1 MVTGVVDYKAGNLKS
16 IENALKC
23 LNTDFV
29 ISDDP
34 EKLKNCDK
42 LIFPGVGEASSAMKN
57 LKKYG
62 LDQFLIE
69 YAKKGNPLL
78 GICLGTQIIL
88 SWSEEGN
95 TECLNIIGGKVR
107 LFDKTM
113 ELKIPQIGWN
123 AVHYAKSHYL
133 FKNIPN
139 NSSFY
144 FVHSYY
150 PNVEKEFTIGET
162 KYGITFSS
170 AISRENICALQFHPE
185 KSGRHG
191 LTLMNN
197 FVKGD

>member
-16 IENALKC
+16 IENALKN
-23 LNTDFV
+23 LNADFI

-42 LIFPGVGEASSAMKN
+42 LIFPGVGEASSAMQN

-62 LDQFLIE
+62 LDQLLKE

-95 TECLNIIGGKVR
+95 TECLNIIDGKVR
-107 LFDKTM
+107 IFDKTM
-113 ELKIPQIGWN
+113 GLKIPQIGWN
-123 AVHYAKSHYL
+123 TVHYEKPHYL
-133 FKNIPN
+133 FKDIPN
-139 NSSFY
+139 YSSFY

-150 PNVEKEFTIGET
+150 PNVEKEFIIGES
-162 KYGITFSS
+162 KYGISFPS
-170 AISRENICALQFHPE
+170 AISRDNICALQFHPE

-191 LTLMNN
+191 LKLMNN
-197 FVKGD
+197 FLKGE